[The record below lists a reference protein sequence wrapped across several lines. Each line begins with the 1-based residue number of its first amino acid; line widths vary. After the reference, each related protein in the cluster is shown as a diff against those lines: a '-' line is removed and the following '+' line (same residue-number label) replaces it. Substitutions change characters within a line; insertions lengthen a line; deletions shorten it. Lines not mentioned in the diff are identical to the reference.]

1 MRGYT
6 NSSEIRMYAAFVLI
20 LLPTAAL
27 CYKGQLSV
35 GTIGPLPLAII
46 LSTMLAGSFIEI
58 PFAKIRSKKPEQL
71 AKFAPIL
78 EEIYSV
84 PIVEE
89 LNIGKQRVFD
99 TTLTINLGGAI
110 IPAIAILYLL
120 FTQPDNTALEIMLIV
135 ILAVTMLTEVMGGVG
150 TLINEYIGLIAL
162 PFALLTSSENAASVT
177 LIAGVG
183 GILIG
188 NMLSVMAFNKEK
200 TGSAFISI
208 GGAGSFKSIY
218 VTTIIAS
225 LVSYFVA

>member
-1 MRGYT
+1 MRGFT
-6 NSSEIRMYAAFVLI
+6 NSSEIRIYAAFVLI

-27 CYKGQLSV
+27 CYKGELV
-35 GTIGPLPLAII
+35 LGTIGSIPLMII
-46 LSTMLAGSFIEI
+46 LFAMLTGSVIEI

-71 AKFAPIL
+71 FKYAPIL

-84 PIVEE
+84 PIIEE

-99 TTLTINLGGAI
+99 TTITLNLGGAV
-110 IPAIAILYLL
+110 IPALAVLYLL
-120 FTQPDNTALEIMLIV
+120 LTQPNNTALEIMLIV

-162 PFALLTSSENAASVT
+162 PFALIVAPENAATVT
-177 LIAGVG
+177 FIAGVG
-183 GILIG
+183 GIIIG
-188 NMLSVMAFNKEK
+188 NTISIAAFNKER
-200 TGSAFISI
+200 TGSAFLSI

-225 LVSYFVA
+225 LISYFA

>member
-27 CYKGQLSV
+27 CYKGQLSL
-35 GTIGPLPLAII
+35 GTIGPIPLLIFLFA
-46 LSTMLAGSFIEI
+46 MLAGSVIEI

-71 AKFAPIL
+71 FKYAPIL

-84 PIVEE
+84 PIIQE

-99 TTLTINLGGAI
+99 TTLTLNLGGAI
-110 IPAIAILYLL
+110 IPAIAVLYLL
-120 FTQPDNTALEIMLIV
+120 VTQPNNTALEIMLIV

-162 PFALLTSSENAASVT
+162 PFALIIAPENVASVT
-177 LIAGVG
+177 FISGVG

-188 NMLSVMAFNKEK
+188 NMISVAAFNKER
-200 TGSAFISI
+200 TGSAFMSI